1 MTLAAPQ
8 SLIQAASPQAP
19 TGAALVSVSAL
30 TFKYPAVKSRR
41 RDDFKQRGPNSWS
54 SSSAPRELALDD
66 VSLEIKPAEMF
77 AVLGPNG
84 GGKST
89 LFRILATLAKP
100 TQGSATIA
108 GFDVAQAPDEVR
120 KRIGVVFQAP
130 SLDIKLTAY
139 ENLLHQGHLYGIQG
153 STLQDKIQSAL
164 ATVGLQDRAKD
175 FAETFSGGMKRRLE
189 IAKSLLHSP
198 RILLLDE
205 PTTGLDPGARRELWL
220 TLLKMRDTTGLAVAL
235 TTHLM
240 DEADKCDRVAILS
253 SGKLIACDSPAA
265 LKAQIGAEV
274 LVIVPQDQ
282 SGLQEMT
289 DAIASAFG
297 PWSEKGR
304 PQITDGGIRMEH
316 HDGATLLPK
325 IASMFPGR
333 FATMS
338 VSKPTLDDV
347 FHRLTGKSM

>member
-1 MTLAAPQ
+1 MTIAQTESLPAQTLAQGTAP
-8 SLIQAASPQAP
+8 
-19 TGAALVSVSAL
+19 GLVSVAGM

-54 SSSAPRELALDD
+54 SSSAPRELALDN
-66 VSLEIKPAEMF
+66 VSLEIRPAEMF

-89 LFRILATLAKP
+89 LFRVLATLARP
-100 TQGSATIA
+100 TAGAASIA
-108 GFDVAQAPDEVR
+108 GYDVAKEPDEVR

-139 ENLLHQGHLYGIQG
+139 ENLLHQGHLYGIRGAQ
-153 STLQDKIQSAL
+153 LQDRVQDAL
-164 ATVGLQDRAKD
+164 ATVGLKDRAKD

-189 IAKSLLHSP
+189 IAKSLLHRP
-198 RILLLDE
+198 QLLLLDE
-205 PTTGLDPGARRELWL
+205 PTTGLDPGARRELWN
-220 TLLKMRDTTGLAVAL
+220 TLSQMRDKTGLTVAL

-240 DEADKCDRVAILS
+240 DEADRCDRVAILS

-265 LKAQIGAEV
+265 LKAQIGAQV
-274 LVIVPQDQ
+274 LVIVPQEQ
-282 SGLQEMT
+282 AGVAAMAS
-289 DAIASAFG
+289 AIAESFG

-304 PQITDGGIRMEH
+304 PEVVEGSIRMEH
-316 HDGATLLPK
+316 HDGAVLLPK
-325 IASMFPGR
+325 IASMYPGR
-333 FATMS
+333 FASMS

-347 FHRLTGKSM
+347 FHRLTGKTM